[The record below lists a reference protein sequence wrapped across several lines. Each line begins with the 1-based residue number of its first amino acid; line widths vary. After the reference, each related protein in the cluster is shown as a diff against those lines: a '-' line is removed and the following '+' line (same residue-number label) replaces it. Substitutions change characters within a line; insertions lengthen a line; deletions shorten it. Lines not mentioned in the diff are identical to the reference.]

1 MGGRTGKQRVGG
13 GSLKPVLLV
22 THGSFNPVHAGH
34 VQMMVRAREALESVG
49 RRVVGGEMAITNQ
62 HRIQGKGS
70 AAMGDEMRLALLRL
84 ALQPHASWLTAADG
98 TQQHSAGRVIA
109 DHQARYDVAHG
120 EAVEAWSVEGSDIVI
135 RYPPKAKRPGA
146 ARVVVAREG
155 DEAAAAAGLRRAG
168 YVMGRDALLL
178 GATAEAGCISST
190 AARRALAH
198 KDADALRRCC
208 GDAVAARLLALPAAQ
223 VYAWRP
229 AGGEA
234 GWAVEVMDV
243 HGGAVDEESGAADEG
258 GAAGGG
264 GGGGGG
270 GGADDME
277 CVGEKTRGERER
289 DAELRSQAINLDDE
303 PEPLTVPPAVSMT
316 AAGLRE
322 IWQATYGA
330 RVQGFYSDRP
340 KAGEL
345 RALSNFYTHDP
356 YLYTIPAYCGA
367 VALAAAGRPSQ
378 VELPFCWL
386 GLGVT
391 VRANPNPNPDLNP
404 NPNPNPNQVEL
415 PFAEKGIMLC
425 KAATMGD
432 YAAYDRILRAALPA
446 EAKSLGRGV
455 QPWDQARWD
464 AVVCGVGASVVRAK
478 FAGVPGLAKL
488 LRATGDTLLAE
499 ATRNDQVWGVGI
511 DLGDPALANPRRWR
525 GTNVLG
531 WSLMEAR
538 SLLGGAGV
546 PGAAAVTG
554 DVGRGRGKAV
564 PRDGDAPPLKPKRQK
579 S

>member
-1 MGGRTGKQRVGG
+1 MGSRTGKQRVGTKDG
-13 GSLKPVLLV
+13 GSSKPVLLV

-34 VQMMVRAREALESVG
+34 VQMMVRAREALEALG

-62 HRIQGKGS
+62 RRIEGKGS

-84 ALQPHASWLTAADG
+84 ALEPHASWLTAADG
-98 TQQHSAGRVIA
+98 TAQHSAGRVIA
-109 DHQARYDVAHG
+109 EHQARYDAAHG
-120 EAVEAWSVEGSDIVI
+120 EAVEAWSVEGSDIMI

-155 DEAAAAAGLRRAG
+155 EEAAAAAALRRAG

-178 GATAEAGCISST
+178 GATAEAGGISST

-198 KDADALRRCC
+198 ADAGALRRCC

-229 AGGEA
+229 AGGEP
-234 GWAVEVMDV
+234 GWAVEEMDV
-243 HGGAVDEESGAADEG
+243 EVAAAQAARKEEPTVVA
-258 GAAGGG
+258 AAG
-264 GGGGGG
+264 
-270 GGADDME
+270 E
-277 CVGEKTRGERER
+277 
-289 DAELRSQAINLDDE
+289 AELRSRAVHLEDDE
-303 PEPLTVPPAVSMT
+303 PEPPPTVPAVPMMMT
-316 AAGLRE
+316 AARLRE
-322 IWQATYGA
+322 MWRATYGA
-330 RVQGFYSDRP
+330 RVLGFYSDRP

-345 RALSNFYTHDP
+345 RALSNFFMHEP
-356 YLYTIPAYCGA
+356 YPYAIPAYCGA
-367 VALAAAGRPSQ
+367 AALAAAGRPSQ
-378 VELPFCWL
+378 VELPC
-386 GLGVT
+386 
-391 VRANPNPNPDLNP
+391 
-404 NPNPNPNQVEL
+404 
-415 PFAEKGIMLC
+415 AEKGIMLC
-425 KAATMGD
+425 KAALMGD
-432 YAAYDRILRAALPA
+432 YAAYDRILRAALPS

-511 DLGDPALANPRRWR
+511 DLGDLALADPRRWR

-538 SLLGGAGV
+538 SSLGGAGV
-546 PGAAAVTG
+546 PGAAAGAGAG
-554 DVGRGRGKAV
+554 DAGRGRGKAV
-564 PRDGDAPPLKPKRQK
+564 ARGAPPPKPKRQK